1 MFLSLRPANCS
12 LHSKPPVSRL
22 RPHPRNTGTKLSQ
35 QVSANWPRPPAL
47 SQHSFRNVSARL
59 VGTRFRRTLRGRAM
73 HCASELSLRVARQRV
88 WTKPSPSRHWLHL
101 QDLPWSEEALTP
113 LGLSR

>member
-1 MFLSLRPANCS
+1 
-12 LHSKPPVSRL
+12 
-22 RPHPRNTGTKLSQ
+22 
-35 QVSANWPRPPAL
+35 
-47 SQHSFRNVSARL
+47 
-59 VGTRFRRTLRGRAM
+59 M
-73 HCASELSLRVARQRV
+73 HYASELSLRVARQRV